1 VTGDQVLDPSVKLGA
16 AFLQRANWL
25 GRAAGQSPPDNGT
38 TSRGQTERGDVTM
51 NLDRRTTTDASIPTS
66 SMADIAFLLIIFFM
80 VTSVFSATK
89 GLEFALPTDDPESID
104 REPQDAVFIHV
115 QADRVLVDC
124 REMGVDEILPYLEPK
139 LLRNPNKPVILY
151 TDSEAEYQR
160 MIDVYDALAGSGAE
174 DSGYSFRV
182 TDISVPTRSDI
193 RAYVDV
199 FGENP
204 FETACR

>member
-1 VTGDQVLDPSVKLGA
+1 MK
-16 AFLQRANWL
+16 
-25 GRAAGQSPPDNGT
+25 
-38 TSRGQTERGDVTM
+38 
-51 NLDRRTTTDASIPTS
+51 LDRRATTDSSIPTS

-89 GLEFALPTDDPESID
+89 GLEFVLPTDEPETVD
-104 REPQDAVFIHV
+104 RQTQDAVFIHV

-124 REMGVDEILPYLEPK
+124 REMGVEEILSYLEPK
-139 LLRNPNKPVILY
+139 LLRNPDKPVILY

-160 MIDVYDALAGSGAE
+160 MIDVYDALAGSGAD

-182 TDISVPTRSDI
+182 RDILVPTRSDI
-193 RAYVDV
+193 QAYIES

-204 FETACR
+204 FEMACR